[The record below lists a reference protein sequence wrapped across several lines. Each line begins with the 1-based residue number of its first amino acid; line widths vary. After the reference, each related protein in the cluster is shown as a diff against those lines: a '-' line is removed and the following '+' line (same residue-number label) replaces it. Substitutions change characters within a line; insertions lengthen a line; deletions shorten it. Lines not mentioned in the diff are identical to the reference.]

1 MNNPQAQA
9 NRMHVRRL
17 LQERQPGFAAAL
29 KSVEREFALE
39 HGESAERSPAAARPR
54 TGPAGPPP

>member
-29 KSVEREFALE
+29 KTVEREIALE
-39 HGESAERSPAAARPR
+39 QGESAERSPAAPRPR